1 MDDELDTAAAVKI
14 TVTAEDGTQDV
25 ETVFLTK
32 GDAEETPSEIVSFAT
47 AFVKTEEGKIPQM
60 PETVKATY
68 DDGSAKDV
76 AVDWDDITADM
87 VANPGIFKVEGTVA
101 GTAIKAEAFVQV
113 VKAEDV
119 ADIRDLLQET
129 YNFALNLSTD
139 GVTDS
144 AKAFFEKAK
153 AQAKAALDNP
163 DATQEELTAAW
174 DTLLEG
180 IWGLGLYQADKA
192 NLGLLIEKA
201 ETMIAQAD
209 KYVATNWQQ
218 LVDALAAANVVMND
232 GDAMAEDVATA
243 AEDLL
248 DAMHLQLYK
257 ADKAILKNL
266 IAKAEGLN
274 LTGYT
279 AESVAVLKTALA
291 NANTVYADATL
302 SVNDQAA
309 VNEAAAALDD
319 ALDGLV
325 KLSDGGNN
333 NGDGNDTQSPQT
345 GESHAAL
352 IAMVLAGISAAAIL
366 VFAGKRKVIQ

>member
-1 MDDELDTAAAVKI
+1 M
-14 TVTAEDGTQDV
+14 
-25 ETVFLTK
+25 
-32 GDAEETPSEIVSFAT
+32 
-47 AFVKTEEGKIPQM
+47 
-60 PETVKATY
+60 
-68 DDGSAKDV
+68 
-76 AVDWDDITADM
+76 
-87 VANPGIFKVEGTVA
+87 
-101 GTAIKAEAFVQV
+101 
-113 VKAEDV
+113 
-119 ADIRDLLQET
+119 
-129 YNFALNLSTD
+129 
-139 GVTDS
+139 TDS
-144 AKAFFEKAK
+144 AKAFFEKAMT
-153 AQAKAALDNP
+153 QAKAALDKS
-163 DATQEELTAAW
+163 DATQEELTTAW

-248 DAMHLQLYK
+248 DAMHLQLYN

-291 NANTVYADATL
+291 NANTV
-302 SVNDQAA
+302 
-309 VNEAAAALDD
+309 
-319 ALDGLV
+319 
-325 KLSDGGNN
+325 
-333 NGDGNDTQSPQT
+333 
-345 GESHAAL
+345 
-352 IAMVLAGISAAAIL
+352 
-366 VFAGKRKVIQ
+366 